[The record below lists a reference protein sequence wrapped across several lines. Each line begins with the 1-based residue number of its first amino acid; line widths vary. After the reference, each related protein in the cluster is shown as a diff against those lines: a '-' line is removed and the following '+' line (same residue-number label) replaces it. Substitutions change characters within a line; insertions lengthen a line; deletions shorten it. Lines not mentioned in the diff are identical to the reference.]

1 MSVDLYRHP
10 RLRRRLLTLFVVEDR
25 LNVALRRLRRV
36 NGWDVALVVYALLA
50 VVVRSWAT
58 VLLLSL
64 LIAFKAA
71 MWLAEQRRFG
81 LSRISETDSLSGEE
95 FEDWLHRFFVKCG
108 FEVEHTPYRRDFG
121 ADFILTWKG
130 MRTAVQ
136 AKSGHTRVGVNAVQQ
151 VVAAKA
157 FYGCE
162 RAMVVTN
169 QYFTEQAVL
178 LADANNVLLRSRDD
192 LVRKMGSIEEESEHG
207 PSVG

>member
-1 MSVDLYRHP
+1 MV
-10 RLRRRLLTLFVVEDR
+10 FVVEDR

-36 NGWDVALVVYALLA
+36 SGWDVALVAFALLA
-50 VVVRSWAT
+50 VVMRSWT
-58 VLLLSL
+58 SVLLLSL
-64 LIAFKAA
+64 LIMLKAA
-71 MWLAEQRRFG
+71 MWLAEQGRFG
-81 LSRISETDSLSGEE
+81 LARISETDSLSGDE

-108 FEVEHTPYRRDFG
+108 FEVEQTSYRRDFG
-121 ADFILTWKG
+121 ADFILTWNG

-178 LADANNVLLRSRDD
+178 LADANSVFLRSRED
-192 LVRKMGSIEEESEHG
+192 LVRKIASFEDEAELRRADLTAGL
-207 PSVG
+207 

>member
-1 MSVDLYRHP
+1 
-10 RLRRRLLTLFVVEDR
+10 LLLVFVAEDR
-25 LNVALRRLRRV
+25 LGVALRRLRRV
-36 NGWDVALVVYALLA
+36 SGWDVALAVFVLLA
-50 VVVRSWAT
+50 VVVRSWTT

-64 LIAFKAA
+64 LIALKVA

-121 ADFILTWKG
+121 ADFILTWNG
-130 MRTAVQ
+130 MRIAVQ

-178 LADANNVLLRSRDD
+178 LADANNVLLKTRDD
-192 LVRKMGSIEEESEHG
+192 LVRKMASFEDGAERNSPRSPEQAG
-207 PSVG
+207 LTGLG